1 MHHLFCCDLLCL
13 LLFFIK
19 MILFEKKEEEE
30 NKYVIMRWF
39 TFESEIEGNRWNFDG
54 KMKRSYG
61 GEQGV
66 QQQR

>member
-1 MHHLFCCDLLCL
+1 
-13 LLFFIK
+13 